1 MKNLKIGTRIAI
13 GFGISLFLMAIM
25 VIGGAVTMLS
35 IDGSFSEYRAL
46 ARSSNELGRVQANLL
61 EARIGVLKY
70 LTTPSDSNAQEVQK
84 RAAMAINFAE
94 ESRALTPIDAQKSAL
109 VTLQD
114 NLKQYLQGFESVTSA
129 EKMHSDAIGRLE
141 ASGPLLE
148 QTLTAIMKNAHQA
161 GDIDTS
167 YKAGLALREVML
179 ARLYINRYLIHG
191 TQEAYTRARDE
202 WKTFGTAVTTMAAG
216 IDRPQDRQLLETIA
230 AQSTVYETAMTDVST
245 ATELQSTTMRTRQ
258 NVIGPAIAVDIE
270 SMKLAMLNR
279 QDIVGPAA
287 TKSISLSITISI
299 IVGVIA
305 LVVGIASAFII
316 SRGITIPITAMT
328 SCMKRLANKDMAAQ
342 VPATDQHDEIG
353 EMAQAVQVFKEN
365 IQRADSLQEQ
375 ANREAK
381 HREERADRIA
391 KLNAEFDH
399 AVGTVLAAVAK
410 DSAQLQNTAQSMAA
424 ISEET
429 NSQASSVAAAS
440 EQASANVQTV
450 AASAEELSHSIA
462 EITRQVEQTAA
473 VAARASDRATQTQ
486 NVVNGLAENASR
498 IGDVVKLITDI
509 AEQTNLL
516 ALNATIEAARAGDA
530 GKGFAVVANE
540 VKNLANQTGRATEEI
555 GKQIASIQGETNQ
568 AVSAIKDIVDSI
580 QEMNSVT
587 SVIAAAVEQQ
597 NAATN
602 EIANNVEQAAAGA
615 QEVSSNIVTVSQA
628 ATEAGQ
634 ASEMVLSAARELNG
648 QAATM
653 KRLVDQFLNDVR
665 AA

>member
-1 MKNLKIGTRIAI
+1 
-13 GFGISLFLMAIM
+13 
-25 VIGGAVTMLS
+25 
-35 IDGSFSEYRAL
+35 
-46 ARSSNELGRVQANLL
+46 
-61 EARIGVLKY
+61 
-70 LTTPSDSNAQEVQK
+70 
-84 RAAMAINFAE
+84 
-94 ESRALTPIDAQKSAL
+94 
-109 VTLQD
+109 
-114 NLKQYLQGFESVTSA
+114 
-129 EKMHSDAIGRLE
+129 
-141 ASGPLLE
+141 
-148 QTLTAIMKNAHQA
+148 MKNAHQA

-167 YKAGLALREVML
+167 YTAGLALRQVML
-179 ARLYINRYLIHG
+179 ARLYTNRYLIHE
-191 TQEAYTRARDE
+191 TPDSFTRARDE
-202 WKTFGTAVTTMAAG
+202 WKSFGATIEALAAN
-216 IDRPQDRQLLETIA
+216 IERPQDRQLLETIA
-230 AQSTVYETAMTDVST
+230 IQSKIYESAMADVFK
-245 ATELQSTTMRTRQ
+245 AIELQTTTMRTRQ
-258 NVIGPAIAVDIE
+258 DVIGPAIAADIE
-270 SMKLAMLNR
+270 SMKLTMLNR

-299 IVGVIA
+299 IVGIIA
-305 LVVGIASAFII
+305 LVVGIASAFFI

-391 KLNAEFDH
+391 KLNAEFDR

-410 DSAQLQNTAQSMAA
+410 DSSQLQNTAQSMAA

-473 VAARASDRATQTQ
+473 VAARASDRANQTQ
-486 NVVNGLAENASR
+486 NVVNGLAENANR

-555 GKQIASIQGETNQ
+555 GKQIASIQDETKQ
-568 AVSAIKDIVDSI
+568 AVTAIKDIVDSI

-602 EIANNVEQAAAGA
+602 EIASNVEQAAAGS

-634 ASEMVLSAARELNG
+634 ASEMVLSAARGLNS

-653 KRLVDQFLNDVR
+653 KKLVDQFLNDVR